1 MIMWSSA
8 VGYIVPLILS
18 LLVTP
23 LAAQAQQPSKVP
35 RIGFLASASA
45 ERAKSRLAALQQALQ
60 ALGYVEGQNL
70 VIESRYAAGEYT
82 RFPDLAAEFVRL
94 NVDVIVTEGT
104 PAAHAAQRSTTT
116 IPVVMGNANDPV
128 GQGLVASL
136 ARPGGNMTGLSD
148 FSPDTVTKRLEL
160 LKAMVPSAS
169 RVAVFWNPANAS
181 HPPQVQALQAVAPA
195 LGVTLLPLEVTSA
208 DEIDRVFT
216 VMHQEHVDALMF
228 AGDPLFVTHNRR
240 IGDLVFQS
248 KLPTISGSR
257 FGIEVGGLMS
267 YGTNF
272 DDLHRR
278 AATYVDKILKGAKPA
293 DLPVEQPT
301 KFELLINLKTA
312 KAFGITVP
320 PTLLFQADEVIQ

>member
-1 MIMWSSA
+1 MWSSA
-8 VGYIVPLILS
+8 VRYIVPLILS

-23 LAAQAQQPSKVP
+23 LATQAQQPSKVP
-35 RIGFLASASA
+35 RIGILWSSSA
-45 ERAKSRLAALQQALQ
+45 ERAKSRLAALQHALQ

-82 RFPDLAAEFVRL
+82 RLPDLAAELVRL
-94 NVDVIVTEGT
+94 HVDVIVTEGT
-104 PAAHAAQRSTTT
+104 PAAHAAQQSTTT
-116 IPVVMGNANDPV
+116 IPIVMGNANDPV
-128 GQGLVASL
+128 GNGLVASL

-148 FSPDTVTKRLEL
+148 FIPDTVTKRLEL

-181 HPPQVQALQAVAPA
+181 NPPQVQALQAAAPA

-208 DEIDRVFT
+208 DEIDRGFT
-216 VMHQEHVDALMF
+216 VMHQEHVEALMF
-228 AGDPLFVTHNRR
+228 AGGPLFVTHARR
-240 IGDLVFQS
+240 IADLLAQH

-257 FGIEVGGLMS
+257 LGIERGLMS

-272 DDLHRR
+272 DDLYRR

-312 KAFGITVP
+312 KAFGINVP
-320 PTLLFQADEVIQ
+320 QILLFQADEVIQ

>member
-1 MIMWSSA
+1 MWSSA
-8 VGYIVPLILS
+8 VRYIVPLILS

-23 LAAQAQQPSKVP
+23 LATQAQQPSKVP

-45 ERAKSRLAALQQALQ
+45 ERAKSRLAAFQQALQ

-82 RFPDLAAEFVRL
+82 RLPDLAAEFVRL
-94 NVDVIVTEGT
+94 HVDVIVTEGT
-104 PAAHAAQRSTTT
+104 PAAHAAQQSTTT
-116 IPVVMGNANDPV
+116 IPIVMGNANDPV
-128 GQGLVASL
+128 GNGLVASL

-148 FSPDTVTKRLEL
+148 FSPETATKRLEL
-160 LKAMVPSAS
+160 LKEMVPSAS
-169 RVAVFWNPANAS
+169 RVAVLWNPANSA
-181 HPPQVQALQAVAPA
+181 HPPQVQALQAAAPA

-216 VMHQEHVDALMF
+216 VMHQEHVEALMT
-228 AGDPLFVTHNRR
+228 AGDPLFVTHARR
-240 IGDLVFQS
+240 IAELVAQS
-248 KLPTISGSR
+248 KLPIISGSR
-257 FGIEVGGLMS
+257 LGIFGSLMS

-293 DLPVEQPT
+293 DLPVEQPM
-301 KFELLINLKTA
+301 KFELLINLKNARALGLT
-312 KAFGITVP
+312 IP
-320 PTLLFQADEVIQ
+320 PMLLFRADEVIQ